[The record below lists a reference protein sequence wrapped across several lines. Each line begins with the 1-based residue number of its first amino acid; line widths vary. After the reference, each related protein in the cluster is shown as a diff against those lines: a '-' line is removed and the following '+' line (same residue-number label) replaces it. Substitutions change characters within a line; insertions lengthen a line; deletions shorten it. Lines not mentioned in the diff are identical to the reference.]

1 MRSRSIR
8 RALQERALRKEVGDT
23 FKQRRLISLGE
34 AKIEA
39 HAVIQGAALERAVG
53 DWFLNQLPK
62 RAKTPSEAEA
72 LAPLLQT
79 LQNVHDDHEFQRLRD
94 MTLEEVEE
102 KYGSET

>member
-8 RALQERALRKEVGDT
+8 RALQERAFRKEVVAT
-23 FKQRRLISLGE
+23 FKERRLISLGE

-39 HAVIQGAALERAVG
+39 HAVIRGAALERAVG
-53 DWFLNQLPK
+53 DWFLHQLPK
-62 RAKTPSEAEA
+62 RATTPSEAEA

-79 LQNVHDDHEFQRLRD
+79 LQTVQDDQEQQRLRD
-94 MTLEEVEE
+94 MTLEEVEA